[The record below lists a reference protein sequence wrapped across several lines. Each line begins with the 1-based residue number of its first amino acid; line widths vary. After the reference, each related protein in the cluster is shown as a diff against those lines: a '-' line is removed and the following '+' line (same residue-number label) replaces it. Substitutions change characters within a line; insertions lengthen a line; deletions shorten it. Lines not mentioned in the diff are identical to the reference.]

1 MVSTL
6 YFTLENIY
14 CIVTVA
20 TPEVS
25 GWGSS
30 NSSLPEED
38 QASLLSPSD
47 DMPESSNRVASDT
60 EWPKENKEEFILQPD
75 DTLQSV
81 LGRLNLSK
89 HIPLFQVC
97 VYLYASLV
105 LNVLCVQQ
113 NEIDL
118 HALLLM
124 KEKDYSEIGL
134 PKVSID
140 SWMVLLLFCCFLLCR
155 VHV

>member
-1 MVSTL
+1 M
-6 YFTLENIY
+6 FTFT
-14 CIVTVA
+14 TVA

-47 DMPESSNRVASDT
+47 DRPESGKGVASDT
-60 EWPKENKEEFILQPD
+60 EWPKENKEEFIIQPD

-97 VYLYASLV
+97 VQILQCIV
-105 LNVLCVQQ
+105 
-113 NEIDL
+113 I
-118 HALLLM
+118 LLLLYSKM
-124 KEKDYSEIGL
+124 K
-134 PKVSID
+134 
-140 SWMVLLLFCCFLLCR
+140 
-155 VHV
+155 